1 MNRASKTTS
10 NPTMIEQLWQEL
22 RLAGG
27 PALQRR
33 VDSSHPLDLYV
44 DFEAPNRP
52 GLVAVCA
59 HQPPTVRP
67 LRAVTVEHGR
77 RGDGRWTLRLSLD
90 VPGLL
95 PVFAALCRD
104 IIEFTRSGV
113 SEEQLAA
120 AVVGRLD
127 RWRHLLEKDTSSL
140 GDTALRGLIGE
151 LLVLET
157 ELDVL
162 TPAEAIASWTGPLGT
177 PQDFLLPSGH
187 RIEVKAA
194 RRDARTVRIHG
205 LDQLDPGA
213 DTLDLAV
220 VRMEETGAG
229 ATGAIS
235 APMLVA
241 RIAERIAADPETLS
255 IFSASLAFTGWR
267 EHPQHSELVVRVI
280 AIDRYQVGPDFPRL
294 TSAVVPQGIED
305 ADYTIVLPDV
315 TAAAIAGRGK

>member
-1 MNRASKTTS
+1 
-10 NPTMIEQLWQEL
+10 MIEQLWQEL

-90 VPGLL
+90 MPGLL

-104 IIEFTRSGV
+104 IIDFTRTGV
-113 SEEQLAA
+113 GEERLAA

-127 RWRHLLEKDTSSL
+127 RWRHLLEKDASSL
-140 GDTALRGLIGE
+140 GENALRGLIGE
-151 LLVLET
+151 LSVLEA

-205 LDQLDPGA
+205 LDQLESGT
-213 DTLDLAV
+213 DTLELAV

-229 ATGAIS
+229 AGGAIS

-241 RIAERIAADPETLS
+241 RIEQKIAADPEALAM
-255 IFSASLAFTGWR
+255 FSGSLAFAGWR
-267 EHPQHSELVVRVI
+267 EHPRHSEVVVRII

-294 TSAVVPQGIED
+294 TSAAVPQGIED

-315 TAAAIAGRGK
+315 AVGTVVERGE